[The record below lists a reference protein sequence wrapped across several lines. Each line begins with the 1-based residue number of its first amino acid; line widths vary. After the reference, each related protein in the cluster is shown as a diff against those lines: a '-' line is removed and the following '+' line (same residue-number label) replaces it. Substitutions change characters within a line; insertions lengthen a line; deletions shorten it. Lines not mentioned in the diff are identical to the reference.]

1 MEAVHAL
8 EPPIL
13 LLAVGILANIVMRSL
28 RLSPIVGYL
37 LAGILIGPYGM
48 GVIEES
54 PTTHL
59 LAELGVVFLLFDIGL
74 HFSLA
79 QIWEAR
85 RDILGLGPLQVGLC
99 TMAFAA
105 LLLVGA
111 FELTLVVVIGATLAL
126 SSTAVV
132 VQTLAE
138 QGKQYCPVGVTATSV
153 LIFQDICAIFLLIL
167 AASLGDPQTSLGLA
181 AGAAAFKAAAAFLA
195 AILIA
200 RYLVTP
206 VLNLVAKARN
216 EEVFTATALLIVLVT
231 AAATGV
237 LGLSLTLGAF
247 LAGMIISET
256 PYRYL
261 IQTEVK
267 PFRGL
272 LMSFFFITVGMQISA
287 EVLLRDW
294 AWILIGTILLIIIKT
309 LFIFLSALAVRV
321 PLRTAIQIGFLL
333 SQGSEFAF
341 VIFGMPALRGALGPD
356 LSALLITVVAASLA
370 LTPTLMS
377 LGHRLAKHLADRYW
391 QAQYTGEVSAPPPSA
406 PIVIFGMGSVGR
418 CVADALEAH
427 GIPYTGI
434 EMDHERFVAANANG
448 YPVAFGDVGDLRLME
463 AIRMS
468 ERPSLVISIKR
479 YEVSRDLT
487 PILRERYPK
496 LTRFIAVRNDEEKA
510 LFEVLGMRAVVLRSV
525 PKGLDLAAVVL
536 KAHGVSDEKVLA
548 WMQEQQD
555 QALAQASVEALAKA
569 S

>member
-1 MEAVHAL
+1 
-8 EPPIL
+8 
-13 LLAVGILANIVMRSL
+13 
-28 RLSPIVGYL
+28 
-37 LAGILIGPYGM
+37 
-48 GVIEES
+48 
-54 PTTHL
+54 
-59 LAELGVVFLLFDIGL
+59 
-74 HFSLA
+74 
-79 QIWEAR
+79 
-85 RDILGLGPLQVGLC
+85 
-99 TMAFAA
+99 
-105 LLLVGA
+105 
-111 FELTLVVVIGATLAL
+111 
-126 SSTAVV
+126 
-132 VQTLAE
+132 
-138 QGKQYCPVGVTATSV
+138 
-153 LIFQDICAIFLLIL
+153 
-167 AASLGDPQTSLGLA
+167 
-181 AGAAAFKAAAAFLA
+181 
-195 AILIA
+195 
-200 RYLVTP
+200 
-206 VLNLVAKARN
+206 
-216 EEVFTATALLIVLVT
+216 
-231 AAATGV
+231 
-237 LGLSLTLGAF
+237 
-247 LAGMIISET
+247 
-256 PYRYL
+256 
-261 IQTEVK
+261 
-267 PFRGL
+267 
-272 LMSFFFITVGMQISA
+272 MQISA

-391 QAQYTGEVSAPPPSA
+391 QTQHTGEMSAPPPSA